1 MINVLFVKIF
11 TAICKLNN
19 ERKGL
24 FLWEWA
30 FVTENVLKV
39 SKLRKKIP
47 SWTILKKEVNI
58 VGSFREINELNNVRM
73 MNRLPSFNFSFERMN
88 KIFLR
93 KAFIFARIYFLYQ
106 VLFWNHFASNDMS
119 HLRIDTDVSWCE
131 TPCAQAFVLDL
142 ISTINHF
149 QSRDF
154 LYHCPLLFGL
164 FTLHFKM
171 TIFIK

>member
-1 MINVLFVKIF
+1 M
-11 TAICKLNN
+11 
-19 ERKGL
+19 
-24 FLWEWA
+24 
-30 FVTENVLKV
+30 
-39 SKLRKKIP
+39 IP
-47 SWTILKKEVNI
+47 SCAILKEKVNI
-58 VGSFREINELNNVRM
+58 VGGFREIDELNDVWM

-88 KIFLR
+88 KIFFR

-106 VLFWNHFASNDMS
+106 VLFWNHFASNHMS
-119 HLRIDTDVSWCE
+119 CLRIDTDVSWCE
-131 TPCAQAFVLDL
+131 TSFAQQFVLDL

-164 FTLHFKM
+164 LTLHFKM